1 MFISLKAPT
10 VVTSPMYLIS
20 NHIKFFLCDVDQN
33 YNANSIFFSLK
44 VSQKSIFTPQQ
55 YDGHSMYKIHF
66 WWIVH
71 SPVFRVSLSFLEL
84 FLMSMRHTAKFRIVF
99 FWEIVYLGGGRWWKK
114 VSGARFD
121 VIVLLHNWP
130 IHRAIIEYFE
140 ISEAFT
146 LAK

>member
-33 YNANSIFFSLK
+33 YNANSIFFLSKYHKNQFLHHNNTMAIRCIRY
-44 VSQKSIFTPQQ
+44 IFGELSTLRFSE
-55 YDGHSMYKIHF
+55 YLYHF
-66 WWIVH
+66 WNYFSCQWDIQRNFA
-71 SPVFRVSLSFLEL
+71 SC
-84 FLMSMRHTAKFRIVF
+84 F
-99 FWEIVYLGGGRWWKK
+99 FGKSSIWGGGRWWKK